1 MFRRVLYLYAG
12 IVLIIA
18 ALFIYFLFFQLN
30 TFKAVPTQVSKPPS
44 IQVSPINYTVKND
57 TYLSR
62 DINFTFTDF
71 FVPWNE
77 SYTFVENAYNSLIFI
92 PTVTNQSNPFEI
104 SRPVYLQLFVN
115 STNLSL
121 SQTQSQ
127 TISEI
132 LQFNNKTNYTLKNIT
147 IGGFRGVEIKVL
159 NSSFIN
165 TSYFAFTVNNNTL
178 YSFVLFSSNYSLTS
192 QAVNAFSQILKTVSI
207 HSVN

>member
-121 SQTQSQ
+121 
-127 TISEI
+127 
-132 LQFNNKTNYTLKNIT
+132 
-147 IGGFRGVEIKVL
+147 
-159 NSSFIN
+159 
-165 TSYFAFTVNNNTL
+165 
-178 YSFVLFSSNYSLTS
+178 
-192 QAVNAFSQILKTVSI
+192 
-207 HSVN
+207 